1 MNILAIESSC
11 DETAAAVV
19 RDGRQIISDTVF
31 SQIDIHKIYGGVV
44 PEIASRCHIEKITPL
59 VRDALLKADMKMD
72 DIDAVAVTAA
82 PGLIGALLVGLNFAK
97 GIAYAN
103 NKPLV
108 PVHHIR
114 SHIAANYIAHPE
126 LKPPFIAMVVSGGH
140 SHIVLVKD
148 YTDYKIVGYTRDDAA
163 GEAFDKAARVLGL
176 GYPGGVYMDK
186 LAKEG
191 DKTAYKFPKVSFK
204 DAPFDFSFS
213 GIKTSV
219 VNLVH
224 TASQRGEEL
233 NKADIAASYSDA
245 VTGVL
250 CDKFFAAAKEYNM
263 DTLVIA
269 GGVSANSMLRHKL
282 SENLPDGK
290 KLYMPPLSLCGDNA
304 AMVGAQGYY
313 EYIAGNVTDIFQNAY
328 ATADIQ
334 DTLCK
339 LNSQISF

>member
-19 RDGRQIISDTVF
+19 KDGRQIISDTVF

-44 PEIASRCHIEKITPL
+44 PEIASRCHIEKIMPL
-59 VRDALLKADMKMD
+59 ASDALFKADMTMD

-114 SHIAANYIAHPE
+114 SHIAANYLAHSD
-126 LKPPFIAMVVSGGH
+126 LTPPFIAMVVSGGH
-140 SHIVLVKD
+140 SHIVLVSD
-148 YTDYKIVGYTRDDAA
+148 YTDYKIIGHTRDDAA

-186 LAKEG
+186 LANEG
-191 DKTAYKFPKVSFK
+191 NVNAFKFPKVSFK

-224 TASQRGEEL
+224 TASQRGETL
-233 NKADIAASYSDA
+233 DKADIAASYSDA

-250 CDKFFAAAKEYNM
+250 CDKFFAAAEEYNM
-263 DTLVIA
+263 DKLVVA
-269 GGVSANSMLRHKL
+269 GGVSANSMLREKL
-282 SENLPDGK
+282 EKNLPENK
-290 KLYMPPLSLCGDNA
+290 KLYLPPLSLCGDNA

-313 EYIAGNVTDIFQNAY
+313 EFVAGNVTDISQNAY

-339 LNSQISF
+339 PNADFSF

>member
-19 RDGRQIISDTVF
+19 KDGRQIISDTVF

-44 PEIASRCHIEKITPL
+44 PEIASRCHIEKISPL
-59 VRDALLKADMKMD
+59 VEDALLKADMTMK

-103 NKPLV
+103 GKPLV

-114 SHIAANYIAHPE
+114 SHIAANYLAHPE
-126 LKPPFIAMVVSGGH
+126 LEPPFIAMVVSGGH
-140 SHIVLVKD
+140 SHIVLVND
-148 YTDYKIVGYTRDDAA
+148 YTDYKIIGHTRDDAA

-191 DKTAYKFPKVSFK
+191 NVNAYKFPKVSFS
-204 DAPFDFSFS
+204 DGPYDFSFS

-219 VNLVH
+219 INLVN
-224 TASQRGEEL
+224 TASMRGDEL

-250 CDKFFAAAKEYNM
+250 CDKFFAAAKEFNM
-263 DTLVIA
+263 QRLVVA
-269 GGVSANSMLRHKL
+269 GGVSANSMLREKL
-282 SENLPDGK
+282 ENYLPKGK
-290 KLYMPPLSLCGDNA
+290 KLYVPPLSLCGDNA

-313 EYIAGNVTDIFQNAY
+313 EYIAGNVSDISQNAY
-328 ATADIQ
+328 ATANIEQ
-334 DTLCK
+334 TLCK
-339 LNSQISF
+339 PNA